1 MRKGYKETLPK
12 GTHDTE
18 GAPIWGAPAPTPE
31 KKKSQREEAR
41 LEVFKRNSEKEV
53 PWQASFRMAG
63 CGPGGYT
70 WMNFEGLY
78 KGFRKRLL
86 EDPAFEHQV
95 LEMILERIMSELYVP
110 LNHRP
115 QAGLKLSIV
124 RKPVAKGE

>member
-18 GAPIWGAPAPTPE
+18 GAPVWGAPE
-31 KKKSQREEAR
+31 KKKSQREQAR
-41 LEVFKRNSEKEV
+41 LEAFKRNSEKEV

-63 CGPGGYT
+63 CGVGGYT

-95 LEMILERIMSELYVP
+95 LEMILERLLSEMYVP

-115 QAGLKLSIV
+115 QVGLKLKIC
-124 RKPVAKGE
+124 RKPAAKEE